1 LDQFAAFCAH
11 AGGPCRPYIDLGAAA
26 TTNQFRRNV
35 PNRLVRVPT
44 NGAAIDRDGWYLHIY
59 DVRRSIPFMT
69 SFLLPAD
76 ELEYTVLAKL
86 WELGAAS
93 VRELHEHLGQP
104 AGRVYTTTA
113 KVIDRLRSKRLIQ
126 RQRRGKAFVYRPRAA
141 RPEVESARAKQA
153 VSRLL
158 GATPRA
164 AVAALVD
171 AVDDFDPKLLDELER
186 AVNARRRSKRGT

>member
-1 LDQFAAFCAH
+1 
-11 AGGPCRPYIDLGAAA
+11 
-26 TTNQFRRNV
+26 
-35 PNRLVRVPT
+35 
-44 NGAAIDRDGWYLHIY
+44 
-59 DVRRSIPFMT
+59 MT

-76 ELEYTVLAKL
+76 ELEYAVLAKL

-93 VRELHEHLGQP
+93 VRELHEHLGEP

-113 KVIDRLRSKRLIQ
+113 KVIDRLRGKGLIQ
-126 RQRRGKAFVYRPRAA
+126 RQRRGKAFVYKPRVA

-164 AVAALVD
+164 AVASCAG
-171 AVDDFDPKLLDELER
+171 FHPTTS
-186 AVNARRRSKRGT
+186 ARPCTLRRSGLLRYRMCCSLKSRTGAGLLVSGW